1 MKIGLISVAGRTID
15 KTPEVP
21 VVLAVSTNASMGT
34 STRVM
39 RLAWFVALLCYAV
52 LLTTFHYAST
62 TVWWIASPALM
73 ADFIAAA
80 PFQGRV
86 LLPLI
91 VHAIMRVTPW
101 FDVDLLFAAAE
112 VAAWMLLVVVARKA
126 LRVFR
131 IETSDLVS
139 GILALTIT
147 VPVALHLIVPD
158 LEVHSVLGL
167 DSGVL
172 ELGKWQTVPFF
183 RYVYDLPAA
192 VFTLALVLCL
202 ARFVQTPGTGWL
214 TTYLGLFA
222 LATVNRETTMFLLP
236 AFLAVCWGVLDRR
249 TIATALAA
257 QVIIFVVIQAA
268 IRWLFPGLP
277 NPYASIPGTNYEIH
291 LTDNLWLFTN
301 PLYLLT
307 YLARFGAG
315 LYLPV
320 LLLHRYLDPVL
331 KRTLLWFG
339 IPFLVSTVLFGRLVE
354 HRVVIEIVPL
364 LWLGA
369 VQAISAWSTD
379 QARQSQTHGREPL
392 PLEAQRGPE
401 SAKLLVGD

>member
-1 MKIGLISVAGRTID
+1 M
-15 KTPEVP
+15 
-21 VVLAVSTNASMGT
+21 VLAVSTNASIGT

-39 RLAWFVALLCYAV
+39 RLVWFVALLCYAV

-112 VAAWMLLVVVARKA
+112 VAAWMLLVVVARQA

-147 VPVALHLIVPD
+147 VSVALHLIVPD
-158 LEVHSVLGL
+158 LEVHSILGV
-167 DSGVL
+167 DGGVL

-214 TTYLGLFA
+214 MAYLGLFA

-236 AFLAVCWGVLDRR
+236 AFLAVCWGVLERR

-268 IRWLFPGLP
+268 IRWSVPGLP

-369 VQAISAWSTD
+369 VQAISAWSAD
-379 QARQSQTHGREPL
+379 QARQSQARERL
-392 PLEAQRGPE
+392 P
-401 SAKLLVGD
+401 

>member
-1 MKIGLISVAGRTID
+1 MKIGLISVGGPNNRQI
-15 KTPEVP
+15 PEVP
-21 VVLAVSTNASMGT
+21 VVLAVSTNASIGT

-112 VAAWMLLVVVARKA
+112 VAAWMLLVVVARQA

-158 LEVHSVLGL
+158 LEVHSILGV
-167 DSGVL
+167 DGGVL

-202 ARFVQTPGTGWL
+202 ARFVQAPETGRL
-214 TTYLGLFA
+214 MAYLGLFA

-236 AFLAVCWGVLDRR
+236 AFLAVCWGVLERR
-249 TIATALAA
+249 TIATVLAA

-268 IRWLFPGLP
+268 IRWFVPGLP

-291 LTDNLWLFTN
+291 LTDNLGLFTN

-315 LYLPV
+315 LYLPI

-331 KRTLLWFG
+331 KRTLLLFG
-339 IPFLVSTVLFGRLVE
+339 IPFLLSTVLFGRLVE

-369 VQAISAWSTD
+369 VQAISAWSAD
-379 QARQSQTHGREPL
+379 QARQSQARERL
-392 PLEAQRGPE
+392 P
-401 SAKLLVGD
+401 

>member
-1 MKIGLISVAGRTID
+1 M
-15 KTPEVP
+15 
-21 VVLAVSTNASMGT
+21 VLAVSTNASIGI

-112 VAAWMLLVVVARKA
+112 VAAWMLLVVVARQA

-158 LEVHSVLGL
+158 LEVHSILGV
-167 DSGVL
+167 DGGVL

-202 ARFVQTPGTGWL
+202 ARFVQAPETGRL
-214 TTYLGLFA
+214 IAYLGLFA

-236 AFLAVCWGVLDRR
+236 AFLAVCWGVLERR
-249 TIATALAA
+249 TIATVLAA
-257 QVIIFVVIQAA
+257 QVIIFVAIQAA
-268 IRWLFPGLP
+268 IRWFVPGLP

-315 LYLPV
+315 LYLPIV
-320 LLLHRYLDPVL
+320 LLHRYLDPVL

-339 IPFLVSTVLFGRLVE
+339 IPFLLSTVLFGRLVE

-369 VQAISAWSTD
+369 VQAISAWSAD
-379 QARQSQTHGREPL
+379 QARQSQARERL
-392 PLEAQRGPE
+392 P
-401 SAKLLVGD
+401 

>member
-1 MKIGLISVAGRTID
+1 M
-15 KTPEVP
+15 
-21 VVLAVSTNASMGT
+21 VLAVSTNASIGT

-112 VAAWMLLVVVARKA
+112 VAAWMLLVVVARNT

-131 IETSDLVS
+131 IETSDIVS

-167 DSGVL
+167 DGGVL

-202 ARFVQTPGTGWL
+202 ARFVQAPETGRL
-214 TTYLGLFA
+214 MAYLGLFA
-222 LATVNRETTMFLLP
+222 LATVNRETTMFMLP
-236 AFLAVCWGVLDRR
+236 AFVAACWGVLERR
-249 TIATALAA
+249 TLATALAA

-268 IRWLFPGLP
+268 IKWFVPGLP

-315 LYLPV
+315 LYLPI

-369 VQAISAWSTD
+369 VQAISAWSAD
-379 QARQSQTHGREPL
+379 QARQSQARERL
-392 PLEAQRGPE
+392 P
-401 SAKLLVGD
+401 